1 MEIFAQIIGWV
12 GAFLVVLAYLL
23 ISNKK
28 VDGSNKIY
36 QSMNLFGAIGVG
48 INAFY
53 QHAWPSLA
61 IQFVWGFIAILTLLK
76 RRN

>member
-1 MEIFAQIIGWV
+1 MEILTQVVGWI

-28 VDGSNKIY
+28 VDGSSKLY
-36 QSMNLFGAIGVG
+36 QFMNFSGAIGVG

-53 QHAWPSLA
+53 
-61 IQFVWGFIAILTLLK
+61 
-76 RRN
+76 